1 MKAANFDQYW
11 VQLTFDNLKERELL
25 NKAVSY
31 SIPGASFTSSYK
43 LGYTDGTKSFLT
55 EANKMPKGIF
65 KSIFPDHKIVRDYDH
80 TDLNYV
86 DIPLYRDNPLY
97 ERRDYQLE
105 AINTILH
112 HKRMIV
118 AAVVGSGKTL
128 IAAATI
134 SYLLEKDKKN
144 KVLFV
149 CYDKNILAQSIK
161 NFKKYGLNVTQYG
174 DGVKDLTGDIV
185 VATVQS
191 LTRIEKPRKV
201 LAPFTACFCDESH
214 HSKSKTSKA
223 VLTRLVNCD
232 YYIGLTG
239 TPFKD
244 KTLELAELMAVLG
257 PVMFQYGFERAVND
271 KNIAPVKCIFY
282 KLPYDEEAKSH
293 VIDRKNYKHIW
304 DKAIKDSKV
313 RNKAIANILKYTT
326 DLLSAP
332 AIIMVDRVEHG
343 NLIAEDVR
351 NNTKVKLLEMY
362 GQDSVIVRDMKK
374 ASLMD
379 DDINVLVSSVLQEGV
394 DLKVSPVIA
403 VNASGRKN
411 FIAQI
416 QFLGRIVRGNEKF
429 KSFRIYLDFIDTA
442 HPMLKKH
449 SDERIKSCKDTGSE
463 VIICDTLHDIMK
475 EIVLHY
481 KTCLAEE

>member
-1 MKAANFDQYW
+1 MRATPFDKYW
-11 VQLTFDNLKERELL
+11 VQLEFASNEERIKLE
-25 NKAVSY
+25 KAVSY
-31 SIPGASFTSSYK
+31 TVPGSSFNPAFNA
-43 LGYTDGTKSFLT
+43 GFWNGTKSFLT
-55 EANKMPKGIF
+55 EGNKLPAGIF
-65 KSIFPDHKIVRDYDH
+65 KSIFPDHKLVRDYDH

-86 DIPLYRDNPLY
+86 DVPLYRDNPQY

-134 SYLLEKDKKN
+134 SYLLEKDSKN

-174 DGVKDLTGDIV
+174 DGVKDLTGDVV

-257 PVMFQYGFERAVND
+257 PVMFQYGFERAVGD
-271 KNIAPVKCIFY
+271 KNIAPVKCIFL
-282 KLPYDEEAKSH
+282 KLPYDEEVKGQ

-304 DKAIKDSKV
+304 DKAIKESKT
-313 RNKAIANILKYTT
+313 RNRSMSKILKYTT
-326 DLLSAP
+326 ELLSAP
-332 AIIMVDRVEHG
+332 AIVMVDRVEHG
-343 NLIAEDVR
+343 NIIGDEIRKIPGVAC
-351 NNTKVKLLEMY
+351 LEMY
-362 GQDSVIVRDMKK
+362 GEDSVIVRDMKK
-374 ASLMD
+374 ASLMTD
-379 DDINVLVSSVLQEGV
+379 EINLLISSVLNEGV
-394 DLKVSPVIA
+394 DLAISPVIA

-411 FIAQI
+411 FINMI
-416 QFLGRIVRGNEKF
+416 QFLGRIVRSNTKF
-429 KSFRIYLDFIDTA
+429 GDFRVYIDFIDTA
-442 HPMLKKH
+442 HPILKKH
-449 SDERIKSCKDTGSE
+449 SLERIQNCKDTGSE
-463 VIICDTLHDIMK
+463 VVLCDTLQDVVI
-475 EIVLHY
+475 EIIKHY
-481 KTCLAEE
+481 KAIKP

>member
-1 MKAANFDQYW
+1 MKVLREINNTTLELEFAS
-11 VQLTFDNLKERELL
+11 TKEREMLE
-25 NKAVSY
+25 KAVSY
-31 SIPGASFTSSYK
+31 VVPGHAFSPSY
-43 LGYTDGTKSFLT
+43 LAGFWDGTKSFLT
-55 EANKMPKGIF
+55 EKNTIKKGIF
-65 KSIFPDHKIVRDYDH
+65 KSLFPDHKAVC
-80 TDLNYV
+80 
-86 DIPLYRDNPLY
+86 DIDFTPITFDDINLYKTNPNF

-105 AINTILH
+105 AINTILK
-112 HKRMIV
+112 HKHLLIS
-118 AAVVGSGKTL
+118 AVVGSGKTL

-134 SYLLEKDKKN
+134 SYLLEKDRKN

-201 LAPFTACFCDESH
+201 LAPFTICFCDESH

-343 NLIAEDVR
+343 NTIGSEVR
-351 NNTKVKLLEMY
+351 TNTKVNCLEMY
-362 GQDSVIVRDMKK
+362 GEDSVIVRDMKK
-374 ASLMD
+374 ASLMTD
-379 DDINVLVSSVLQEGV
+379 EINLLISSVLNEGV
-394 DLKVSPVIA
+394 DLAISPVIA

-411 FIAQI
+411 FINMI
-416 QFLGRIVRGNEKF
+416 QFLGRIVRSNTKF
-429 KSFRIYLDFIDTA
+429 GDFRVYIDFIDTA

-449 SDERIKSCKDTGSE
+449 SLERIQNCQDTGSE
-463 VIICDTLHDIMK
+463 VVLCDTLQDVVL
-475 EIVLHY
+475 EIIKHY
-481 KTCLAEE
+481 KAIKP

>member
-1 MKAANFDQYW
+1 MKAVNFDQYW

-55 EANKMPKGIF
+55 GANKMPKGIF
-65 KSIFPDHKIVRDYDH
+65 KSIFPDHKLVRDYDH
-80 TDLNYV
+80 TDLMFI
-86 DIPLYRDNPLY
+86 DIPLYRDNPQY

-134 SYLLEKDKKN
+134 SYLLSKDSKN

-161 NFKKYGLNVTQYG
+161 NFKKYGFNVTQYG

-191 LTRIEKPRKV
+191 LTRIEKPRKI

-239 TPFKD
+239 TPHKD

-271 KNIAPVKCIFY
+271 KNIAPVKCIFL

-304 DKAIKDSKV
+304 DKAIKENKT
-313 RNKAIANILKYTT
+313 RNKSIAKILKYTT
-326 DLLSAP
+326 DLLQAP
-332 AIIMVDRVEHG
+332 AIVMVDRVEHG
-343 NLIAEDVR
+343 NIIGDEIR
-351 NNTKVKLLEMY
+351 NTTKVNCMEMY
-362 GQDSVIVRDMKK
+362 GEDSVIVRDMKK
-374 ASLMD
+374 ASLMTD
-379 DDINVLVSSVLQEGV
+379 EINMLISSVLNEGV
-394 DLKVSPVIA
+394 DLAISPVIA

-411 FIAQI
+411 FINMI
-416 QFLGRIVRGNEKF
+416 QFLGRIVRSNTKF
-429 KSFRIYLDFIDTA
+429 GDFRIYLDFIDSA
-442 HPMLKKH
+442 HPIIKKH
-449 SDERIKSCKDTGSE
+449 SLERIQNCKDTGSD
-463 VIICDTLHDIMK
+463 VIICESIQDVVV
-475 EIVLHY
+475 EIIKYY
-481 KTCLAEE
+481 KTVKP

>member
-1 MKAANFDQYW
+1 MRATPFDKYW
-11 VQLTFDNLKERELL
+11 VQLEFASNEERIKLE
-25 NKAVSY
+25 KAVSY
-31 SIPGASFTSSYK
+31 TVPGSSFNPAFNA
-43 LGYTDGTKSFLT
+43 GFWNGTKSFLT
-55 EANKMPKGIF
+55 EGNKLPTGIF
-65 KSIFPDHKIVRDYDH
+65 KSIFPDHVIVRDYDH

-86 DIPLYRDNPLY
+86 DIPLYRDNPQY

-134 SYLLEKDKKN
+134 SYLLSKNNKN

-161 NFKKYGLNVTQYG
+161 NFKKYGLFVTQYG
-174 DGVKDLTGDIV
+174 DGVKDLTGDVV

-201 LAPFTACFCDESH
+201 LAPFTVCFCDESH

-223 VLTRLVNCD
+223 VLTRLVNCE

-282 KLPYDEEAKSH
+282 KLPYDEEAKSR

-304 DKAIKDSKV
+304 DCAIRDSKV
-313 RNKAIANILKYTT
+313 RNKAISNILKYTT
-326 DLLSAP
+326 DLLAAP

-343 NLIAEDVR
+343 NTIGSEVR
-351 NNTKVKLLEMY
+351 TNTKVNCLEMY
-362 GQDSVIVRDMKK
+362 GEDSVIVRDMKK
-374 ASLMD
+374 ASLMSD
-379 DDINVLVSSVLQEGV
+379 EINLLISSVLNEGV
-394 DLKVSPVIA
+394 DLAISPVIA

-411 FIAQI
+411 FINMI
-416 QFLGRIVRGNEKF
+416 QFLGRIVRSNTKF
-429 KSFRIYLDFIDTA
+429 GDFRVYLDFIDTA

-449 SDERIKSCKDTGSE
+449 SLERIQNCKDTGSE
-463 VIICDTLHDIMK
+463 VVLCDTLQDVVI
-475 EIVLHY
+475 EIIKHY
-481 KTCLAEE
+481 KAIKP

>member
-1 MKAANFDQYW
+1 IRYIIMRATPFDKYW
-11 VQLTFDNLKERELL
+11 VQLEFASNEERIKLE
-25 NKAVSY
+25 KAVSY
-31 SIPGASFTSSYK
+31 TVPGSSFNPSFNA
-43 LGYTDGTKSFLT
+43 GFWNGTKSFLT
-55 EANKMPKGIF
+55 EGNKLPAGIF
-65 KSIFPDHKIVRDYDH
+65 KSIFPDHVIARDYNH
-80 TDLNYV
+80 TDLKYEN
-86 DIPLYRDNPLY
+86 IPLYRDNPQY

-134 SYLLEKDKKN
+134 SYLLEKDKKT

-161 NFKKYGLNVTQYG
+161 NFKKYGFNVSQYG
-174 DGVKDLTGDIV
+174 DGVKDLTGDVV

-282 KLPYDEEAKSH
+282 KLPYDEEAKTQ

-326 DLLSAP
+326 DLLAAP

-343 NLIAEDVR
+343 NTIGNEVR
-351 NNTKVKLLEMY
+351 NNTKVNCLEMY
-362 GQDSVIVRDMKK
+362 GEDSVIVRDMKK
-374 ASLMD
+374 ASLMTD
-379 DDINVLVSSVLQEGV
+379 EINLLISSVLNEGV
-394 DLKVSPVIA
+394 DLAISPVIA

-411 FIAQI
+411 FINMI
-416 QFLGRIVRGNEKF
+416 QFLGRIVRSNTKF
-429 KSFRIYLDFIDTA
+429 GDFRVYLDFIDTA

-449 SDERIKSCKDTGSE
+449 SLERIQNCKDTGSE
-463 VIICDTLHDIMK
+463 V
-475 EIVLHY
+475 VL
-481 KTCLAEE
+481 